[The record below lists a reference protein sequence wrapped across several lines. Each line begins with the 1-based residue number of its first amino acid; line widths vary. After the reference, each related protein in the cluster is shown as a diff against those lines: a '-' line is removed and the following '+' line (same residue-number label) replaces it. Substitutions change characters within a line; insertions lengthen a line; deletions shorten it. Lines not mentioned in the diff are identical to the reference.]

1 VNSAL
6 WIALG
11 VAVTV
16 VVCYVLWLRV
26 LVHYSWEIDQQIDF
40 SQIDFSQIRP
50 WKGDDGKD

>member
-1 VNSAL
+1 VSSAL

-11 VAVTV
+11 LAVTV

-26 LVHYSWEIDQQIDF
+26 LVHYSWETDQ
-40 SQIDFSQIRP
+40 QIDFSQIRP